1 MYVRRNETGISL
13 KQGMVA
19 VSLIVAIVF
28 PFTGVLGWAGSHRDM
43 GQMELAKPP
52 LPVSRDGGVALWRT
66 SPSCSPVSNLA
77 TCEAGMVQESV
88 SR

>member
-1 MYVRRNETGISL
+1 
-13 KQGMVA
+13 MVA

-52 LPVSRDGGVALWRT
+52 LPVSRDGGVAVWGT

>member
-1 MYVRRNETGISL
+1 MRRHETGFSL

-28 PFTGVLGWAGSHRDM
+28 PLTGVFGWAGSHRDM
-43 GQMELAKPP
+43 GQMELSKPP
-52 LPVSRDGGVALWRT
+52 LPVSRDGGASVLGAA
-66 SPSCSPVSNLA
+66 PSCSPVSNLVS
-77 TCEAGMVQESV
+77 CEAGMVRESV